1 MTASVFIGI
10 SLDGFIAREDGAIDW
25 LTGAG
30 DPTTGQ
36 GEDYGYQAFFDSVDA
51 VIIGRNTYE
60 LVLGFGG
67 AWPYGKKP
75 IVVLTTRSLEIP
87 ERIADTVETM
97 SAPPEEVVRRLEER
111 GMERL
116 YIDGGRTIQAFLAA
130 GLIRRMVISR
140 LPVLIGTGIPL
151 FGPVPAD
158 IRLRHV
164 DTRTYPSGLVQSEY
178 EVIG

>member
-1 MTASVFIGI
+1 MIAGVFIGI

-25 LTGAG
+25 LTAAG

-51 VIIGRNTYE
+51 VVMGRNTYE

-75 IVVLTTRSLEIP
+75 IIVLTTRSFEIP
-87 ERIADTVETM
+87 PRIADTVETM

-116 YIDGGRTIQAFLAA
+116 YVDGGRTIQAFLAA
-130 GLIRRMVISR
+130 GLIRRMIISR

-164 DTRTYPSGLVQSEY
+164 DTRTYAGGIVQSEY

>member
-1 MTASVFIGI
+1 MIAGIFIGT

-25 LTGAG
+25 LTSGG
-30 DPTTGQ
+30 DAASAP
-36 GEDYGYQAFFDSVDA
+36 GEDYGFQAFFDSVDA
-51 VIIGRNTYE
+51 MVIGRSTYE
-60 LVLGFGG
+60 LVRTFGG
-67 AWPYGKKP
+67 WAYGKKP
-75 IVVLTTRSLEIP
+75 VIVLTTRPIEIP
-87 ERIADTVETM
+87 DSIADTVEAM
-97 SAPPEEVVRRLEER
+97 SGSPSEVVRRLEER

-116 YIDGGRTIQAFLAA
+116 YIDGGRTIQGFLAE
-130 GLIRRMVISR
+130 GLIHRMIISR
-140 LPVLIGTGIPL
+140 LPVLIGRGIPL